1 MGFGGEP
8 GYTRMVLVCREK
20 VFDFDGSSWNF
31 MDVEVSFDTPHRS
44 IHKAN
49 MDYWHQRCMDWRE
62 CGELWDDFLGQ
73 YWDYPMIFRHQSQT
87 YRIYISYT
95 CISQLICHSCIKWL
109 VFDSVGEIPRLRM
122 LWQGVLWRRCQR

>member
-8 GYTRMVLVCREK
+8 GYTRMVLVWREK

-49 MDYWHQRCMDWRE
+49 IDYLHQRCMDWE

-73 YWDYPMIFRHQSQT
+73 YWDYPIIFRHQSQT
-87 YRIYISYT
+87 YRIYYT
-95 CISQLICHSCIKWL
+95 
-109 VFDSVGEIPRLRM
+109 
-122 LWQGVLWRRCQR
+122 LWWTNIAIENGHNL